1 MKTIPRTNLL
11 VFYAFTACLIAASTA
26 AHAQGYPTRP
36 VRLIVPTAQRR
47 RTGSRRGGW
56 CWGGDGARPPGL
68 WRCALQ
74 RLAIALVA
82 AASLAAGASFAQ
94 TYPTKP
100 VRLIVPTAPGG
111 GTDISA
117 RLIAPKL
124 SEFLGQQVIVENRAG
139 GNTAVGNEFVAKS
152 PADGYT
158 LLMGISSI
166 TINLHTQSKPPY
178 DAIKDFAPITQVV
191 IVPLVLAS
199 HPSLPPRNLK
209 ELIAFTRARPGQL
222 NYGTGSVGSNPHL
235 AMELFLAMAKLK
247 VTHVPYRGIGP
258 AMIDLVAGQVQ
269 LMMANIL
276 SALPHMRN
284 ARILAHGVSS
294 AKRSTVIPEVPTIAE
309 AGVPGYEVVQ
319 WFGILAPAGT
329 PNEVVSRL
337 HSASI
342 RALQDPQVK
351 QRFLADGGETVGNSP
366 EEFAAIIR
374 SDLQKWGKLVK
385 AAGITPDTR

>member
-1 MKTIPRTNLL
+1 MLCALI
-11 VFYAFTACLIAASTA
+11 ACLIAASTA

-36 VRLIVPTAQRR
+36 L
-47 RTGSRRGGW
+47 
-56 CWGGDGARPPGL
+56 
-68 WRCALQ
+68 
-74 RLAIALVA
+74 
-82 AASLAAGASFAQ
+82 
-94 TYPTKP
+94 
-100 VRLIVPTAPGG
+100 RLIVPTAPGG

-117 RLIAPKL
+117 RIIAPKL
-124 SEFLGQQVIVENRAG
+124 TEFLGQQVVVENRAG
-139 GNTAVGNEFVAKS
+139 GNTAVGNEFVARS
-152 PADGYT
+152 VPDGYT

-178 DAIKDFAPITQVV
+178 DAIKDFAPITQAV

-209 ELIAFTRARPGQL
+209 ELIAFTLARPGQL

-258 AMIDLVAGQVQ
+258 AMIDLVAGQIQ

-276 SALPHMRN
+276 AALPHMRN
-284 ARILAHGVSS
+284 NRILAHGVSS

-329 PNEVVSRL
+329 PREIVTRL
-337 HSASI
+337 HAASI
-342 RALQDPQVK
+342 RALQDPQVQ

-374 SDLQKWGKLVK
+374 SDFAKWGKLVK
-385 AAGITPDTR
+385 QAGIKPDTR

>member
-1 MKTIPRTNLL
+1 MTQKNLRAVHVL
-11 VFYAFTACLIAASTA
+11 VACAVVVIAATSAT
-26 AHAQGYPTRP
+26 
-36 VRLIVPTAQRR
+36 
-47 RTGSRRGGW
+47 
-56 CWGGDGARPPGL
+56 
-68 WRCALQ
+68 
-74 RLAIALVA
+74 
-82 AASLAAGASFAQ
+82 AQ
-94 TYPTKP
+94 TYPARP
-100 VRLIVPTAPGG
+100 IRLIVPTAPGG

-152 PADGYT
+152 PPDGYT

-178 DAIKDFAPITQVV
+178 DAVRDFVPVTQVV
-191 IVPLVLAS
+191 IVPLVLTS

-209 ELIAFTRARPGQL
+209 QLIAFTRARPGQL

-235 AMELFLAMAKLK
+235 AMELFLAMANLK

-284 ARILAHGVSS
+284 GRILAHGVSS
-294 AKRSTVIPEVPTIAE
+294 AKRSSVIPEVPSIAE

-329 PNEVVSRL
+329 PPEVVKRL
-337 HSASI
+337 HAASV
-342 RALQDPQVK
+342 RTLQDPLVK
-351 QRFLADGGETVGNSP
+351 ERFLADGGETVGNSP
-366 EEFAAIIR
+366 DEFARIIR
-374 SDLQKWGKLVK
+374 SDFEKWGKLVK
-385 AAGITPDTR
+385 AAGIKVDTR

>member
-1 MKTIPRTNLL
+1 MKMRIAPSNPLALCALAACFTTIPAT
-11 VFYAFTACLIAASTA
+11 STA
-26 AHAQGYPTRP
+26 QVYPTRP
-36 VRLIVPTAQRR
+36 I
-47 RTGSRRGGW
+47 
-56 CWGGDGARPPGL
+56 
-68 WRCALQ
+68 
-74 RLAIALVA
+74 
-82 AASLAAGASFAQ
+82 
-94 TYPTKP
+94 
-100 VRLIVPTAPGG
+100 RLIVPTAPGG

-117 RLIAPKL
+117 RIVAPKL

-152 PADGYT
+152 PPDGYT

-209 ELIAFTRARPGQL
+209 ALLAFTRARPGQL

-235 AMELFLAMAKLK
+235 AMELFLSMAKLK

-276 SALPHMRN
+276 AALPHMRN

-319 WFGILAPAGT
+319 WFGILAPAAT
-329 PNEVVSRL
+329 PREIVTRL
-337 HSASI
+337 HSASV

-366 EEFAAIIR
+366 EDFANTIR
-374 SDLQKWGKLVK
+374 SDLAKWGKLVK
-385 AAGITPDTR
+385 QAGIKPDTR

>member
-1 MKTIPRTNLL
+1 
-11 VFYAFTACLIAASTA
+11 
-26 AHAQGYPTRP
+26 
-36 VRLIVPTAQRR
+36 
-47 RTGSRRGGW
+47 
-56 CWGGDGARPPGL
+56 
-68 WRCALQ
+68 
-74 RLAIALVA
+74 
-82 AASLAAGASFAQ
+82 
-94 TYPTKP
+94 
-100 VRLIVPTAPGG
+100 VPTAPGG

-117 RLIAPKL
+117 RIIAPKL
-124 SEFLGQQVIVENRAG
+124 SEYVGQQVVVENRAG

-178 DAIKDFAPITQVV
+178 DAIRDFAPITQVV

-276 SALPHMRN
+276 AALPHMRN
-284 ARILAHGVSS
+284 SRILAHGVSS
-294 AKRSTVIPEVPTIAE
+294 AKRSTVIPEIPTIAE

-329 PNEVVSRL
+329 PREVVTRL
-337 HSASI
+337 HTASV
-342 RALQDPQVK
+342 RALQDAQVK
-351 QRFLADGGETVGNSP
+351 SRFLADGGETVGNSP
-366 EEFAAIIR
+366 EEFANIIR
-374 SDLQKWGKLVK
+374 SDLAKWGKLVK
-385 AAGITPDTR
+385 QAGIKPDQR

>member
-1 MKTIPRTNLL
+1 MKAVPGTNLL
-11 VFYAFTACLIAASTA
+11 VFYAFIACLIGASTA

-276 SALPHMRN
+276 AALPHMRN
-284 ARILAHGVSS
+284 TRILAHGVSS
-294 AKRSTVIPEVPTIAE
+294 ANRSTVIPEVPTIAE

>member
-1 MKTIPRTNLL
+1 MQNHRPSRAFAQFAFICGLLAIP
-11 VFYAFTACLIAASTA
+11 AA
-26 AHAQGYPTRP
+26 AHAQDYPTRP
-36 VRLIVPTAQRR
+36 I
-47 RTGSRRGGW
+47 
-56 CWGGDGARPPGL
+56 
-68 WRCALQ
+68 
-74 RLAIALVA
+74 
-82 AASLAAGASFAQ
+82 
-94 TYPTKP
+94 
-100 VRLIVPTAPGG
+100 RLIVPTAPGG

-117 RLIAPKL
+117 RIIAPKL
-124 SEFLGQQVIVENRAG
+124 SEYIGQQVVVENRAG

-178 DAIKDFAPITQVV
+178 DAIRDFAPITQAV
-191 IVPLVLAS
+191 IVPLVLAT

-209 ELIAFTRARPGQL
+209 ELLAFTRARPGQL

-247 VTHVPYRGIGP
+247 ITHVPYRGIGP

-269 LMMANIL
+269 VMMANIL
-276 SALPHMRN
+276 AALPHMRN
-284 ARILAHGVSS
+284 QRILAHGVSS
-294 AKRSTVIPEVPTIAE
+294 AKRSPVIPEVPTIAE

-319 WFGILAPAGT
+319 WFGILAPANT
-329 PNEVVSRL
+329 PREIVTRL
-337 HSASI
+337 HTASI

-351 QRFLADGGETVGNSP
+351 KRFLIDGGETVGNSP

-374 SDLQKWGKLVK
+374 SDLAKWGKLVRV
-385 AAGITPDTR
+385 AGIKTDSR

>member
-1 MKTIPRTNLL
+1 MTNHRPLHALAHFALISSLLAIPAT
-11 VFYAFTACLIAASTA
+11 
-26 AHAQGYPTRP
+26 AHAQGYP
-36 VRLIVPTAQRR
+36 
-47 RTGSRRGGW
+47 
-56 CWGGDGARPPGL
+56 ARP
-68 WRCALQ
+68 
-74 RLAIALVA
+74 I
-82 AASLAAGASFAQ
+82 
-94 TYPTKP
+94 
-100 VRLIVPTAPGG
+100 RLIVPTAPGG

-124 SEFLGQQVIVENRAG
+124 SEYVGQQVVVENRAG
-139 GNTAVGNEFVAKS
+139 GNTSVGNEFVARS

-178 DAIKDFAPITQVV
+178 DAIRDFAPITQAV
-191 IVPLVLAS
+191 IVPLVLVT

-235 AMELFLAMAKLK
+235 AMELFLAMSKLK
-247 VTHVPYRGIGP
+247 ITHVPYRGIGP

-269 LMMANIL
+269 VMMANIL
-276 SALPHMRN
+276 AALPHMRN
-284 ARILAHGVSS
+284 KRILAHGVSS
-294 AKRSTVIPEVPTIAE
+294 AKRSPVIPEVPTIAE

-329 PNEVVSRL
+329 PREVVARL

-342 RALQDPQVK
+342 RALQDPVVK
-351 QRFLADGGETVGNSP
+351 ERFLADGGETVGNSP
-366 EEFAAIIR
+366 EEFAKIIR
-374 SDLQKWGKLVK
+374 SDFEKWGKLVK
-385 AAGITPDTR
+385 AAGIKTDSR

>member
-1 MKTIPRTNLL
+1 MSAPIRVTMALL
-11 VFYAFTACLIAASTA
+11 AALAGTGVA
-26 AHAQGYPTRP
+26 AQSYPTR
-36 VRLIVPTAQRR
+36 
-47 RTGSRRGGW
+47 
-56 CWGGDGARPPGL
+56 
-68 WRCALQ
+68 
-74 RLAIALVA
+74 
-82 AASLAAGASFAQ
+82 
-94 TYPTKP
+94 P

-124 SEFLGQQVIVENRAG
+124 TEYLGQQVLVENRAG
-139 GNTAVGNEFVAKS
+139 GNTAVGNEFVARS
-152 PADGYT
+152 LADGYT

-178 DAIKDFAPITQVV
+178 DAIKDFVPITQVV
-191 IVPLVLAS
+191 IVPLVLTS

-276 SALPHMRN
+276 AALPHMRN

-294 AKRSTVIPEVPTIAE
+294 TKRSTVIPEVPTIAE

-329 PNEVVSRL
+329 PREIVARL

-374 SDLQKWGKLVK
+374 SDLAKWGKLVK
-385 AAGITPDTR
+385 AAGIKPDTR

>member
-1 MKTIPRTNLL
+1 MKTIPGTNLL
-11 VFYAFTACLIAASTA
+11 VFHALIACLI
-26 AHAQGYPTRP
+26 
-36 VRLIVPTAQRR
+36 
-47 RTGSRRGGW
+47 
-56 CWGGDGARPPGL
+56 
-68 WRCALQ
+68 
-74 RLAIALVA
+74 A

-124 SEFLGQQVIVENRAG
+124 SEFLGQQVLVENRAG
-139 GNTAVGNEFVAKS
+139 GNTAVGNEFVARS
-152 PADGYT
+152 LADGYT

-178 DAIKDFAPITQVV
+178 DAIKDFVPITQVV
-191 IVPLVLAS
+191 IVPLVLTS

-209 ELIAFTRARPGQL
+209 ELIAFTRAHPGQL

-294 AKRSTVIPEVPTIAE
+294 ATRSTVILEVPTIAE

-329 PNEVVSRL
+329 PREIVARL

-342 RALQDPQVK
+342 RVLQDPQVK
-351 QRFLADGGETVGNSP
+351 SRFLADGGETVGNSP

-374 SDLQKWGKLVK
+374 SDLAKWGKLVK
-385 AAGITPDTR
+385 AAGIQPDTR

>member
-1 MKTIPRTNLL
+1 MTAVPRTNLL
-11 VFYAFTACLIAASTA
+11 VFYAFIACLIGASTA

-68 WRCALQ
+68 WRCAHQ

-94 TYPTKP
+94 TYPTKL

-117 RLIAPKL
+117 RLIAPRL
-124 SEFLGQQVIVENRAG
+124 SEFLGQQVLVENRAG
-139 GNTAVGNEFVAKS
+139 GNTAVGNEFVARS

-178 DAIKDFAPITQVV
+178 DAIKDFVPITQVV
-191 IVPLVLAS
+191 IVPLVLTS

-276 SALPHMRN
+276 AALPHMRN

-329 PNEVVSRL
+329 PHEIVARL

-374 SDLQKWGKLVK
+374 SDLAKWGKLVK
-385 AAGITPDTR
+385 AAGIQPDTR

>member
-1 MKTIPRTNLL
+1 MIESEEDIMKKRIAPSNPLALCALAACFATIPAT
-11 VFYAFTACLIAASTA
+11 STA
-26 AHAQGYPTRP
+26 QVYPTRP
-36 VRLIVPTAQRR
+36 I
-47 RTGSRRGGW
+47 
-56 CWGGDGARPPGL
+56 
-68 WRCALQ
+68 
-74 RLAIALVA
+74 
-82 AASLAAGASFAQ
+82 
-94 TYPTKP
+94 
-100 VRLIVPTAPGG
+100 RLIVPTAPGG

-117 RLIAPKL
+117 RIVAPKL

-152 PADGYT
+152 PPDGYT

-209 ELIAFTRARPGQL
+209 ALLAFTRARPGQL

-235 AMELFLAMAKLK
+235 AMELFLSMAKLK

-276 SALPHMRN
+276 AALPHMRN

-319 WFGILAPAGT
+319 WFGILAPAAT
-329 PNEVVSRL
+329 PREIVTRL
-337 HSASI
+337 HSASV

-366 EEFAAIIR
+366 EDFANIIR
-374 SDLQKWGKLVK
+374 ADLAKWGKLVK
-385 AAGITPDTR
+385 QAGIKPDTR

>member
-1 MKTIPRTNLL
+1 MTAVPRTNLL
-11 VFYAFTACLIAASTA
+11 VFYAFIACLIGASTA

-68 WRCALQ
+68 WRCAHQ

-94 TYPTKP
+94 TYPTKL

-124 SEFLGQQVIVENRAG
+124 SEFLGQQVLVENRAG
-139 GNTAVGNEFVAKS
+139 GNTAVGNEFVARS

-178 DAIKDFAPITQVV
+178 DAIKDFVPITQVV
-191 IVPLVLAS
+191 IVPLVLTS

-276 SALPHMRN
+276 AALPHMRN

-329 PNEVVSRL
+329 PHEIVARL

-374 SDLQKWGKLVK
+374 SDLAKWGKLVK
-385 AAGITPDTR
+385 AAGIQPDTR

>member
-1 MKTIPRTNLL
+1 MKAVPGTNLL
-11 VFYAFTACLIAASTA
+11 VFYAFIACLIGASTA

>member
-1 MKTIPRTNLL
+1 MTTPRRSNPLAL
-11 VFYAFTACLIAASTA
+11 CALTACLAAAPA
-26 AHAQGYPTRP
+26 AAPAQDYPTRP
-36 VRLIVPTAQRR
+36 I
-47 RTGSRRGGW
+47 
-56 CWGGDGARPPGL
+56 
-68 WRCALQ
+68 
-74 RLAIALVA
+74 
-82 AASLAAGASFAQ
+82 
-94 TYPTKP
+94 
-100 VRLIVPTAPGG
+100 RLIVPTAPGG

-117 RLIAPKL
+117 RIIAPKL
-124 SEFLGQQVIVENRAG
+124 SEYIGQQVVVENRAG

-178 DAIKDFAPITQVV
+178 DAIKDFAPITQAV
-191 IVPLVLAS
+191 IVPLVLNT

-209 ELIAFTRARPGQL
+209 ALIAFARARPGQL

-269 LMMANIL
+269 VMMANIL
-276 SALPHMRN
+276 AALPHMRN
-284 ARILAHGVSS
+284 KRILAHGVSS
-294 AKRSTVIPEVPTIAE
+294 AKRSPVIPEVPTIAE

-319 WFGILAPAGT
+319 WFGILAPANT
-329 PNEVVSRL
+329 PREIVTRL
-337 HSASI
+337 HTASI

-351 QRFLADGGETVGNSP
+351 KRFLLDGGETVGNSP
-366 EEFAAIIR
+366 EEFAAIIA
-374 SDLQKWGKLVK
+374 SDMGKWGKLVK
-385 AAGITPDTR
+385 QAGIKRDTR